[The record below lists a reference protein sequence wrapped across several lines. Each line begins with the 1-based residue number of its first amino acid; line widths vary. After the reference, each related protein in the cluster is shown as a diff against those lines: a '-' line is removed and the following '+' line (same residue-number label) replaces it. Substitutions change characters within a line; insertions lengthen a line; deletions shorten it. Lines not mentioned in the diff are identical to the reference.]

1 MKTSTRL
8 FGLGAPLACLAATI
22 PAFGK
27 DIVIRHAD
35 RASPRIVL
43 VADKGKDAPREMETV
58 AFLGVET
65 SSVPRTVAK
74 HLGLARDTGLIVNH
88 VAKDSAAAAALQEDD
103 ILLKFED
110 QILIDS
116 RQLSVLIR
124 SKKEGDEVKLT
135 FMRAGKEQTAKV
147 KLGKKEV
154 PKYGNTFEFFTA
166 PGGTWNF
173 QGPLI
178 PPRAIDQGVAAGT
191 ARLKEL
197 TEEARDHAQDMIRRL
212 QRERSTWFG
221 TPGVRVITRGG
232 KGSTILDLPRGNITY
247 SDDDGSIEVVAEENK
262 RQLTVK
268 DKDGKTTFE
277 GPITTE
283 EERKKLPDD
292 VRKRIEKIEF
302 SAFSFEPGEAFEVE
316 QGTLAPAGKTKIKSE
331 SPARRGKS
339 GTL

>member
-1 MKTSTRL
+1 MKTKIKL
-8 FGLGAPLACLAATI
+8 LGLAAPFACLAATV

-27 DIVIRHAD
+27 DIVIRHAE
-35 RASPRIVL
+35 RTSPRIVL
-43 VADKGKDAPREMETV
+43 VADKDKDTPREMETV

-65 SSVPRTVAK
+65 SPVPRTVAK

-103 ILLKFED
+103 ILTKFED
-110 QILIDS
+110 QILIDA
-116 RQLSVLIR
+116 RQFTVLIR
-124 SKKEGDEVKLT
+124 SKKVGDEVKLT
-135 FMRAGKEQTAKV
+135 FLRAGKEQTTKV
-147 KLGKKEV
+147 RLGQKEV
-154 PKYGNTFEFFTA
+154 PKYGDTLGLTFSPATA
-166 PGGTWNF
+166 WNF

-178 PPRAIDQGVAAGT
+178 DPQAFSQGAV
-191 ARLKEL
+191 RLREL
-197 TEEARDHAQDMIRRL
+197 SEDA
-212 QRERSTWFG
+212 RERAQEVLRNLQNQRGSWFG

-247 SDDDGSIEVVAEENK
+247 SDDSGSIEVVAEEDK

-268 DKDGKTTFE
+268 DKDGKVTFE

-292 VRKRIEKIEF
+292 IRKRIEKIEF
-302 SAFSFEPGEAFEVE
+302 SAFSFEPSEGFEVE

-331 SPARRGKS
+331 SPQRRGK
-339 GTL
+339 GGAL